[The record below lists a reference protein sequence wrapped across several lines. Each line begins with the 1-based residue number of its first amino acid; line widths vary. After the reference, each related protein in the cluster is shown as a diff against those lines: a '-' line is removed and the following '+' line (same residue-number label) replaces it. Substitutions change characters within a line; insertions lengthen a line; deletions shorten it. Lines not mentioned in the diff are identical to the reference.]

1 MIERWSSLRA
11 LRAKPLMSAA
21 LTLQSLMRIMFLRGS
36 PERILY
42 SRKLFI
48 GALASALLASG
59 VLQFFGYGDHLVFVI
74 LRVFAE
80 ITMFML
86 WMVFMTA
93 KVARLRLANM
103 MLVLMMISLIV
114 DIVTTL
120 VLLPT
125 PMEVRTSIGIVIGLV
140 AAYGVSNVVAWAL
153 RKPVH
158 IGALYFGL
166 YYAAVTGLDLA
177 FRGLYGVMAG

>member
-1 MIERWSSLRA
+1 
-11 LRAKPLMSAA
+11 MSAA

-48 GALASALLASG
+48 GALVSALFASG
-59 VLQFFGYGDHLVFVI
+59 LLQFFGYGDHLVFMI

-103 MLVLMMISLIV
+103 MLILMMISVLV
-114 DIVTTL
+114 DSFTTFA
-120 VLLPT
+120 LLPT
-125 PMEVRTSIGIVIGLV
+125 PLELRNTVGVVIGLI

-153 RKPVH
+153 RKPIH
-158 IGALYFGL
+158 IGALYFAL

-177 FRGLYGVMAG
+177 FRGLYEVMAS

>member
-1 MIERWSSLRA
+1 
-11 LRAKPLMSAA
+11 MSAV

-48 GALASALLASG
+48 GALATALFASG
-59 VLQFFGYGDHLVFVI
+59 LLQFFGYADHLIFVI

-103 MLVLMMISLIV
+103 MLVLMMISVIV
-114 DIVTTL
+114 DVVTTL
-120 VLLPT
+120 ILLPM
-125 PMEVRTSIGIVIGLV
+125 PMEVRASVGIALGLV
-140 AAYGVSNVVAWAL
+140 AAYGVSNAVAWAL
-153 RKPVH
+153 RKPLH

-166 YYAAVTGLDLA
+166 YYVAVTGLDLA
-177 FRGLYGVMAG
+177 FRGLYEVMAS

>member
-1 MIERWSSLRA
+1 
-11 LRAKPLMSAA
+11 
-21 LTLQSLMRIMFLRGS
+21 MFLRGS

-42 SRKLFI
+42 VRKFFI
-48 GALASALLASG
+48 VALLSALVTSG
-59 VLQFFGYGDHLVFVI
+59 LLQFFGYGDHVVFVI

-103 MLVLMMISLIV
+103 MLVLMMISVVMDLA
-114 DIVTTL
+114 TL
-120 VLLPT
+120 LVVLPFPLELRANVG
-125 PMEVRTSIGIVIGLV
+125 MIMGIV

-153 RKPVH
+153 RKP
-158 IGALYFGL
+158 ILFGALHFGL
-166 YYAAVTGLDLA
+166 YLAAVTGLDLA
-177 FRGLYGVMAG
+177 FRGLYETMAG

>member
-1 MIERWSSLRA
+1 M
-11 LRAKPLMSAA
+11 KPAA
-21 LTLQSLMRIMFLRGS
+21 MMQSLLRIMFLRGS

-48 GALASALLASG
+48 VALLSALVASALL
-59 VLQFFGYGDHLVFVI
+59 QWFGYGDHLVFVI

-86 WMVFMTA
+86 WMVFMTS

-103 MLVLMMISLIV
+103 MLVLMMISVLV
-114 DIVTTL
+114 DVITLL
-120 VLLPT
+120 VLIPA
-125 PMEVRTSIGIVIGLV
+125 PEEVSVQIGILFGVA

-153 RKPVH
+153 RKPIH
-158 IGALYFGL
+158 IGALYFAL
-166 YYAAVTGLDLA
+166 YYAAATGLDLA
-177 FRGLYGVMAG
+177 FRGLYGIMVA